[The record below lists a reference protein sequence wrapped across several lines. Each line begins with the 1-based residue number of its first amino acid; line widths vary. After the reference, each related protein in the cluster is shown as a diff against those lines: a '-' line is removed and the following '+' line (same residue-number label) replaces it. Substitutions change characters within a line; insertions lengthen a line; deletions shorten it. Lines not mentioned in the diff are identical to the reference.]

1 VVFIIEDLKFMTN
14 LFENIDRIR
23 GVMGLIQEES
33 SPLQMS
39 VNLRKTVDVLKYL
52 KLYNQSIE
60 NLLMNITVMSKSQI
74 IDFGLLER
82 GIKKVLLKKGDRRK
96 NVEEYL
102 TKILFSLKNRSES
115 DSDEPDTSDYE
126 FEEPSI
132 IPKKVYRKELFD
144 LQVELLRM
152 QEWLRKTGRTVIVVF
167 EGRDSAG
174 KGSTI
179 KKFVENLNP
188 RYYNVVALGIP
199 TPEDRKNWW
208 DRYKKE
214 IKPGMINLFDRSWYN
229 RGLIEPVM
237 GYGSPEEYE
246 DFMENVADFEQDLVK
261 EGDYLFKLWFSIE
274 KDTQKRRFDIR
285 QKSPLKYWKYSPND
299 EKMQDLWDRF
309 TEFKEKL
316 FDKTSTLNHPWVI
329 IDSEDKRVS
338 GLNAIRYILKNVPY
352 EPKNT
357 EALDV
362 EYPEALAV
370 LRPQE

>member
-1 VVFIIEDLKFMTN
+1 MVN

-23 GVMGLIQEES
+23 SVMGLVKEDD
-33 SPLQMS
+33 SPLQM
-39 VNLRKTVDVLKYL
+39 NLDLRNSIEVLRYL
-52 KLYNQSIE
+52 KLYTQPIE
-60 NLLMNITVMSKSQI
+60 SLLMDISFLAKSQI

-82 GIKKVLLKKGDRRK
+82 GLKKILLKKGDKRK
-96 NVEEYL
+96 NVVDYL
-102 TKILFSLKNRSES
+102 SKIIVSLENRSES
-115 DSDEPDTSDYE
+115 DSDEPEMSDYE

-152 QEWLRKTGRTVIVVF
+152 QEWLSKTNKTVIIVF

-208 DRYKKE
+208 ERYKKE

-237 GYGSPEEYE
+237 GYGTPEEYNE
-246 DFMENVADFEQDLVK
+246 FMKNVADFEQDLVK

-285 QKSPLKYWKYSPND
+285 QQSPLKYWKYSPND

-316 FDKTSTLNHPWVI
+316 FDKTSTLNHPWVV
-329 IDSEDKRVS
+329 IDAQDKRVS

-352 EPKNT
+352 EPKNE

-370 LRPQE
+370 LRPQS